1 MHLPEVDAG
10 ACWGGPF
17 LESTGTGHRRSGLAR
32 VSPHGGGD
40 CPRPASLLITPRG
53 SVSLSPGLQN
63 RVWGGRSARAPRLGS
78 QLVRSAVAPRPSQV
92 AGGVCEEV
100 TLPLG
105 TCPFT
110 QWGVH
115 HLQEVSEEP
124 GSVPRLGGQDEAAS
138 FRGGTGPHRGRTRA
152 GSKDTEGPESESDS
166 ERPFLRARARQD
178 QRTHLPRFYFLLYTC
193 RECAVTKCCD
203 ERGPGSPR
211 VNVKHNFYT
220 TRRGHSFT
228 RSVPSSLEAP
238 KVAVTKC
245 GCRQHGP
252 ERRSPWTVRGG
263 LLGLPK
269 GPEEQSPPREW
280 PRQTPGGTA
289 ESSTPFT
296 VSENSQRTSSTG
308 KIYFWGAW
316 VAPTLEVGSGHDARV
331 VGLSPRSGSALSA
344 EPA

>member
-1 MHLPEVDAG
+1 M
-10 ACWGGPF
+10 
-17 LESTGTGHRRSGLAR
+17 
-32 VSPHGGGD
+32 SPHGGGD

-78 QLVRSAVAPRPSQV
+78 RLVRSAVAPRPSQV
-92 AGGVCEEV
+92 AGVRGGDTAV
-100 TLPLG
+100 G
-105 TCPFT
+105 
-110 QWGVH
+110 
-115 HLQEVSEEP
+115 EVSEEP

-138 FRGGTGPHRGRTRA
+138 FRGGTGPRRGRTRT

-166 ERPFLRARARQD
+166 EQPFLRARALQD
-178 QRTHLPRFYFLLYTC
+178 QRTHLPRFYFLLYAC
-193 RECAVTKCCD
+193 RECAATKCCD

-228 RSVPSSLEAP
+228 RSVPSSLEAR

-252 ERRSPWTVRGG
+252 EKRSPWTVSPRG
-263 LLGLPK
+263 PP
-269 GPEEQSPPREW
+269 GPPEGTRGAKPPWEW

-289 ESSTPFT
+289 
-296 VSENSQRTSSTG
+296 
-308 KIYFWGAW
+308 
-316 VAPTLEVGSGHDARV
+316 
-331 VGLSPRSGSALSA
+331 
-344 EPA
+344 